1 MASPRS
7 LRVAIVGEPNAG
19 KSTLLNALL
28 GAPVSAV
35 SRKFNTTRDRV
46 LGVLTR
52 GDAQVAFTDTPGF
65 ALPGAEGR
73 GRYQRAL
80 VAEARAA
87 VPRSD
92 LVLLVVD
99 LAKRMSNSSLS
110 TMEDMA
116 RLCASSG
123 APLLLVANK
132 VDLLRGA
139 PLSEEQAAIT
149 ARGGARGARDLLE
162 LKLALMEEWMEG
174 ACSRVGLLGAGGFDS
189 AWMWLP
195 RGAGG
200 GPPPAAAAPGGGGEE
215 EGWPL
220 SRVDAEGRV
229 WVRAPSVYST
239 RCGEWGAGVSGA
251 ARFPPVL
258 SLSANSGGA
267 SGAVAAL
274 REALLLAA
282 PPRPWAYSRDT
293 LTDRPP
299 VELVAEAVRG
309 RLFEWLHDEV
319 PYRITQETRSWREVP
334 KEGSWEAGAGGSL
347 VAAEEGARRERVA
360 AAAAAA
366 QPAWLAEWRREAGG
380 GVAPAAPAA
389 AAAAAAPPPPPQ
401 GTALLVHQDICVPT
415 SGVARMLLA
424 RGGAPL
430 QEVARNAAA
439 DLGKVLKRRVFLQ
452 LHVTVRAKETR

>member
-1 MASPRS
+1 M
-7 LRVAIVGEPNAG
+7 GEPNSG

-73 GRYQRAL
+73 GRYQRTL

-99 LAKRMSNSSLS
+99 LAKRVSDASLR

-116 RLCASSG
+116 RLCATSG

-132 VDLLRGA
+132 CDLLRGA
-139 PLSEEQAAIT
+139 PLSAEQAAII
-149 ARGGARGARDLLE
+149 ARGGARGARDLLG

-195 RGAGG
+195 RGAA
-200 GPPPAAAAPGGGGEE
+200 AAAAPPPPPLGGGGEE
-215 EGWPL
+215 GWPL
-220 SRVDAEGRV
+220 RRVDETGRE
-229 WVRAPSVYST
+229 WVRASSVYTS
-239 RCGEWGAGVSGA
+239 RGDFEWGSRGEAGA

-258 SLSANSGGA
+258 PLSANAGAGGA
-267 SGAVAAL
+267 GVARL
-274 REALLLAA
+274 RDALLRAA
-282 PPRPWAYSRDT
+282 PPRAWAFSRDT

-319 PYRITQETRSWREVP
+319 PYRVTQETRSWREVP
-334 KEGSWEAGAGGSL
+334 LRGSWEEGAIASLRGGDARARTAGG
-347 VAAEEGARRERVA
+347 APEE
-360 AAAAAA
+360 
-366 QPAWLAEWRREAGG
+366 PAWLADWRREAGG
-380 GVAPAAPAA
+380 GGAGV
-389 AAAAAAPPPPPQ
+389 AAAAPPPPQDAPA
-401 GTALLVHQDICVPT
+401 ALLIHQDICVP
-415 SGVARMLLA
+415 SSRVARMLLA
-424 RGGAPL
+424 RGGRAM
-430 QEVARNAAA
+430 QEVAKSAAV
-439 DLGKVLKRRVFLQ
+439 DVGKVLKRKVFLQ
-452 LHVTVRAKETR
+452 LHVTVRAVETR